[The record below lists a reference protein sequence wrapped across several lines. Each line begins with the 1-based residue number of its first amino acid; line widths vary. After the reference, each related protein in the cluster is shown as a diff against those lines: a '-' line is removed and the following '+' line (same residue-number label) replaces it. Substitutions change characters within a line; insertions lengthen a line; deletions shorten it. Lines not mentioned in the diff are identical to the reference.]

1 MHIINAIKNIL
12 INKPILFTTPGHSQG
27 SEIFPEIEDLI
38 GKKSFKCD
46 FSEIIGLDNL
56 QNPTGVILKSQLRA
70 SEIYGSKYSY
80 YLVNGSS
87 SGIIALMLATV
98 ISGDKVLIARNAHKS
113 VINALVLSGAIPVWI
128 NTEWLEDWDVPG
140 ESSPEQV
147 KEYLNADP
155 DIKAVWLTNPT
166 YEGIITDIA
175 SIVKICR
182 EKEVLLIVDEAH
194 GSLWN
199 FSEDLP
205 VPSIQLGADAS
216 VQSLHKTASCLT
228 QGAIMHVGKNS
239 KIDPD
244 KLQQCL
250 NMVTSTSPSYLILSS
265 IEGAIEHLNSN
276 QGRKKTEDLLQN
288 LDKFKESLSKY
299 PDIHFYKKENIDK
312 TKILM
317 SVEGFTGFDLAEALE
332 TKFNIEV
339 ELNNNKSITALTG
352 IGTTENDLNKLSKAI
367 IYLRKS
373 LKTTCG
379 NINKVFPLIQPK
391 MILTPRQAFYQKS
404 RMINIKESLG
414 LISKETIVTY
424 PPGIPLIISGEM
436 IQQQHIELLNK
447 IKEISIITD

>member
-12 INKPILFTTPGHSQG
+12 ENKPILFTTPGHSQG

-46 FSEIIGLDNL
+46 LSEIIGLDNL
-56 QNPTGVILKSQLRA
+56 QEPTGVILKSQLRA

-98 ISGDKVLIARNAHKS
+98 SSGDKVLIARNAHKS
-113 VINALVLSGAIPVWI
+113 VINALVLSGAVPIWI
-128 NTEWLEDWDVPG
+128 NTEWLQDWDVPG
-140 ESSPEQV
+140 EINPEQV
-147 KEYLNADP
+147 KEYLNTNP

-199 FSEDLP
+199 FNDNLP
-205 VPSIQLGADAS
+205 IPSIHYGADAS

-228 QGAIMHVGKNS
+228 QGAIMHIGKNS

-250 NMVTSTSPSYLILSS
+250 NIINTTSPSYLILAS

-276 QGRKKTEDLLQN
+276 HGHKKIEDLLKN
-288 LDKFKESLSKY
+288 IDKFKHNLSKY
-299 PDIHFYKKENIDK
+299 KKFRFLDKNNSDK

-317 SVEGFTGFDLAEALE
+317 SMEGITGFELAEALE
-332 TKFNIEV
+332 TRFNIEV

-352 IGTTENDLNKLSKAI
+352 IGTSEKALNKLANAVI
-367 IYLRKS
+367 ELRKS
-373 LKTTCG
+373 FKKTHKS
-379 NINKVFPLIQPK
+379 INKVFPLIQPK
-391 MILTPRQAFYQKS
+391 MILTPRQAFYQKFK
-404 RMINIKESLG
+404 IIDIKSSLG
-414 LISKETIVTY
+414 LISKETIVAY

-436 IQQQHIELLNK
+436 IQQEHIELLDK
-447 IKEISIITD
+447 IKEISVILD